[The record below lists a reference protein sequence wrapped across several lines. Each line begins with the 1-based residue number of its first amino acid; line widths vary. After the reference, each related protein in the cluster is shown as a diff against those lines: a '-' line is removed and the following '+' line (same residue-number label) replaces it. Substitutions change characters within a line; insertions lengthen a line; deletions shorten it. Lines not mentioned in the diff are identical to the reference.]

1 MSADSRLTILEEQV
15 RNSKDHTPDEINAM
29 ADAIELA
36 TLINGDDDII
46 RRSLKMILINGVRR
60 ELKDPGRIR
69 AIAEFASR
77 DTTNLAV
84 IKHIEECRS
93 REGAN
98 IISLEKGK
106 IRVTGKAA
114 IIFSVI
120 FSMTLALGVFT
131 YWQNSK
137 MQKIL
142 SAYQNSLSVK

>member
-1 MSADSRLTILEEQV
+1 MSTDSRLTILEGQV
-15 RNSKDHTPDEINAM
+15 RNSKDHTPDEINSM

-36 TLINGDDDII
+36 ALINGDDDII

-60 ELKDPGRIR
+60 ELKDPGRIQT
-69 AIAEFASR
+69 IAECAAIN
-77 DTTNLAV
+77 TTKLAV
-84 IKHIEECRS
+84 TRHIDECRNRDS
-93 REGAN
+93 TN

-106 IRVTGKAA
+106 LRVTGKAA
-114 IIFSVI
+114 IVFSVI
-120 FSMTLALGVFT
+120 FSISVALGVFT

>member
-1 MSADSRLTILEEQV
+1 LTILEAQV

-36 TLINGDDDII
+36 ALINGDDDII

-60 ELKDPGRIR
+60 ELKDPARIQ
-69 AIAEFASR
+69 AIAECTAK
-77 DTTNLAV
+77 TTTKLAV
-84 IKHIEECRS
+84 AKHIDECRN
-93 REGAN
+93 RENGN

-106 IRVTGKAA
+106 LRVTGKAA
-114 IIFSVI
+114 LVFSVI
-120 FSMTLALGVFT
+120 FSISVAMGVFT

-142 SAYQNSLSVK
+142 SAYQNSLTVK